1 MSKFNRLTF
10 VLAVVGGIGGP
21 VAALAQSSPPGPSA
35 PPPGV
40 PDASGPGQG
49 AAAGPQQIPV
59 LAITSIEV
67 QRSTPSPA
75 ADEVRVRGVTGTKG
89 WSNAELIPITHGTP
103 SDGILDLVLV
113 ATPSEGNEASG
124 FGQLEATLPVRP
136 GHPYKGVRV
145 RGASNAVTVK
155 AMPGSTQA
163 KAPGDDCSKCIG
175 KVFVAKGATPPA
187 GVAAADIVKQDDL
200 PGNLRIVRPT
210 DGIGDT
216 QSNPNRLTLVIGEDG
231 KIVDAAWD

>member
-10 VLAVVGGIGGP
+10 LLAVISGLGGP

-40 PDASGPGQG
+40 SGPSGPEQGGASGP
-49 AAAGPQQIPV
+49 PQIPV
-59 LAITSIEV
+59 LAITNIEV
-67 QRSTPSPA
+67 QRTSQSPA
-75 ADEVRVRGVTGTKG
+75 IDEVRVRGVTGTKG
-89 WSNAELIPITHGTP
+89 WSNAGLIPITHGVP

-113 ATPSEGNEASG
+113 ATPSEGNGASG
-124 FGQLEATLPVRP
+124 FGQLEAALPVHP

-155 AMPGSTQA
+155 AMPGSAQA
-163 KAPGDDCSKCIG
+163 KAPGDDCSKCVG

-187 GVAAADIVKQDDL
+187 GVAAADIAKQDDL

-210 DGIGDT
+210 DGIGET

>member
-10 VLAVVGGIGGP
+10 MLAVVSGIGGP
-21 VAALAQSSPPGPSA
+21 VAALAQSSPPSPSA

-40 PDASGPGQG
+40 SDTSGPQQG
-49 AAAGPQQIPV
+49 DSAGPQQIPV
-59 LAITSIEV
+59 LAITNIEV
-67 QRSTPSPA
+67 VRTTQSPA
-75 ADEVRVRGVTGTKG
+75 TDEVRVRGVTGTKG
-89 WSNAELIPITHGTP
+89 WSNGELIPITHGTP

-113 ATPSEGNEASG
+113 AAPSEGNEANG
-124 FGQLEATLPVRP
+124 FGQIEAALPVHP

-155 AMPGSTQA
+155 AMPGSAQA
-163 KAPGDDCSKCIG
+163 KAPADDCSKCIG